1 MSETLK
7 NLVQQKDLALY
18 EICSASESNN
28 KFHRFIATSPQT
40 RSICNDPNVAGTH
53 YTSRL
58 CECCSTVFKNHD
70 FGLVERET
78 VVLNILRGALNFG
91 LRDALANAYGW
102 WRHNTSFI
110 SAQRARDDGNPENW
124 HITENAYKKVYFPK
138 RASLVLGDVVA
149 TGTSL
154 GYALNEI
161 VRVAKEQKTELL
173 NFVFFTYGGSRT
185 EVIFRD
191 LDKRCRETFPG
202 YQQTYVIY
210 LEGRFTVPDANSKLT
225 IHFTG
230 TDLVRAGSLMAPE
243 FIESQYENPAFPL
256 ERCTIYDAGSR
267 AFWIPEYLEDV
278 VDYWKQVLE
287 LAKKGTTF
295 NQYLQERFP
304 ELDASR
310 FGQVDLKDLCTKHL
324 EKLDNTFNH

>member
-1 MSETLK
+1 MTDTLK
-7 NLVQQKDLALY
+7 QLVQQKDFAFY
-18 EICSASESNN
+18 EICSPSEQNQ

-53 YTSRL
+53 YTIRL
-58 CECCSTVFKNHD
+58 CECCSAVLKNHD

-110 SAQRARDDGNPENW
+110 SAQRARDNGNPENW

-138 RASLVLGDVVA
+138 RTSIVLGDVVA

-154 GYALNEI
+154 SYALNEI
-161 VRVAKEQKTELL
+161 VRVTQEQKTELL
-173 NFVFFTYGGSRT
+173 NLVFFTYGGNRA
-185 EVIFRD
+185 EAIFRD
-191 LDKRCRETFPG
+191 LDKRCRELFNG
-202 YQQTYVIY
+202 YQQTFVIY
-210 LEGRFTVPDANSKLT
+210 LEGRFEVPDANSKLT
-225 IHFTG
+225 IRFTG
-230 TDLVRAGSLMAPE
+230 TDLVRAHSLMAPE

-278 VDYWKQVLE
+278 IDYWKQVLD

-295 NQYLQERFP
+295 TAYLQERFP

-310 FGQVDLKDLCTKHL
+310 FGQVNLEELCAKHI
-324 EKLDNTFNH
+324 EKLENTFNH